1 MQRILLIAFAVIA
14 VLVVWMGL
22 GWLARRRRAG
32 TAGLPAGGIPVSNR
46 LFWAALAGLAVLLAG
61 LLMLEVN
68 SSSPDGKYQPARLEE
83 GKIQPPVFE
92 SDRK

>member
-32 TAGLPAGGIPVSNR
+32 LAMRGDRFSNR
-46 LFWAALAGLAVLLAG
+46 VFWAALAGLAVLLAG

-68 SSSPDGKYQPARLEE
+68 SSSPDGKYQPARLEA

-92 SDRK
+92 ADRK

>member
-1 MQRILLIAFAVIA
+1 MKTLK
-14 VLVVWMGL
+14 
-22 GWLARRRRAG
+22 
-32 TAGLPAGGIPVSNR
+32 TP
-46 LFWAALAGLAVLLAG
+46 LAGLLAG

-68 SSSPDGKYQPARLEE
+68 SSSPDGKYQPARLEG

>member
-14 VLVVWMGL
+14 VLVVWMAL
-22 GWLARRRRAG
+22 GWLARRRMAG
-32 TAGLPAGGIPVSNR
+32 AKGGAGGGLLVSNR

-68 SSSPDGKYQPARLEE
+68 SSSPDGKYQPARLEG

>member
-14 VLVVWMGL
+14 VLMVWMGL
-22 GWLARRRRAG
+22 GWLARRRSAG
-32 TAGLPAGGIPVSNR
+32 HGGLSVSNR
-46 LFWAALAGLAVLLAG
+46 VFWAALAGLAVLLAG

-68 SSSPDGKYQPARLEE
+68 SSSPDGKYQPARLEA

-92 SDRK
+92 ADRK